1 MLRRLRLEHFRNYQK
16 LELSL
21 SPGVNAFIGANG
33 QGKTNLLE
41 AVYFLS
47 LLRSF
52 RTTKNNVLCL
62 DGTGGF
68 LIYGEVETASGDTVR
83 LGVRQGAERSLVVN
97 GSPVRKSSDFISR
110 FYCAPFL
117 PEDLSLIKGMPGL
130 RRRFLDIALC
140 QLEPG
145 YLRICQQFHE
155 AVRSRN
161 AMLRTPDR
169 YPREVITAFDPLLV
183 ETGAQMECRRRA
195 LGEALDQ
202 ALREASAEFFPDGRL
217 LACSYLSGVGRLM
230 EKPPESVEEI
240 QELYAKSLQ
249 ESFERDLREGCT
261 RHGPQRGDLAC
272 LLQKRNLT
280 SFGSEGECR
289 TAALALRL
297 AMMELLRKKHGGESL
312 TILVDDVLGELDA
325 TRRRAFLQRIADA
338 GQILFAGTALPPEF
352 PRGKTALFHVDRGEV
367 QPG

>member
-1 MLRRLRLEHFRNYQK
+1 MLRRLRLEHFRNYQR
-16 LELSL
+16 LDLTL
-21 SPGVNAFIGANG
+21 APGVNAFIGANG

-41 AVYFLS
+41 AVHFLS

-52 RTTKNNVLCL
+52 RTTKNNLLCM

-68 LIYGEVETASGDTVR
+68 LLYGEADTASGDTVR
-83 LGVRQGAERSLVVN
+83 LGVRQGAERSLMVDGV
-97 GSPVRKSSDFISR
+97 PVRKSSDFISR

-140 QLEPG
+140 QLEPA
-145 YLRICQQFHE
+145 YLRVCQQFHE
-155 AVRSRN
+155 ALKSRN

-169 YPREVITAFDPLLV
+169 YPREVVTAFDPLLA
-183 ETGAQMECRRRA
+183 ETGAKMECQRRA
-195 LGEALDQ
+195 LGEELNQ
-202 ALREASAEFFPDGRL
+202 ALQECSAEFFPDGRI
-217 LACSYLSGVGRLM
+217 LACSYLSGAGRLM
-230 EKPPESVEEI
+230 EKPPESEEEI

-249 ESFERDLREGCT
+249 DSFERDLREGCT
-261 RHGPQRGDLAC
+261 RHGPQRSDLAC
-272 LLQKRNLT
+272 LLQTRNLT

-325 TRRRAFLQRIADA
+325 TRRKAFLQRIADA
-338 GQILFAGTALPPEF
+338 GQVLFAGTALPPEF
-352 PRGKTALFHVDRGEV
+352 PREKVTLFHVDRGEV
-367 QPG
+367 RPG